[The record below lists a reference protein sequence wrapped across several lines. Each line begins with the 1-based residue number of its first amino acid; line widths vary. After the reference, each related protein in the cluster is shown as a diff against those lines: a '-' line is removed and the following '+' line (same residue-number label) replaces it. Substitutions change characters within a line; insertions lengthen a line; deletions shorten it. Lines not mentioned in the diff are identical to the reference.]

1 MSRVAQPDP
10 AVPSLVIVGVFSSPG
25 LDSTHDK
32 QRLQALVIDALKAAV
47 DETIC
52 CKVFLVQS
60 DVTLD
65 CCGSCSMY
73 LRTCKRIEQKSY
85 FGKPSLFRVNT
96 SRRVLSLRCNFM
108 RALIFDGCL
117 PGILYSHP

>member
-1 MSRVAQPDP
+1 MTDTMSRVAQPDP

-32 QRLQALVIDALKAAV
+32 GKITSPVIDALKAAV

-65 CCGSCSMY
+65 CCASCS
-73 LRTCKRIEQKSY
+73 KSY

-96 SRRVLSLRCNFM
+96 SRHVLSLRCNFM

-117 PGILYSHP
+117 